1 MTTDVFDGFAKSFGQ
16 TLGSKPDH
24 HLGMSHRHLH
34 VIRDCLVREVAFG
47 GGGDADKDMFGEL
60 EKERTRFLAGQSHEK
75 GDALA
80 TMDFGG

>member
-1 MTTDVFDGFAKSFGQ
+1 VKLRSAAVS
-16 TLGSKPDH
+16 
-24 HLGMSHRHLH
+24 
-34 VIRDCLVREVAFG
+34 